1 MYLSSLHKEICD
13 FYHFVKPQNFEQAVR
28 EELLSRLQS
37 VISQHIP
44 NCTVQ
49 CFGSFAAGLYLP
61 TADMDVVIISD
72 SFRSRGLKVVCQ
84 TKKQMYKLGRYLEDS
99 RLAQKGSVQV
109 VFNAKVPII
118 KFVDRTSVIKVDV
131 SFENN
136 TGIIANKT
144 FAAWK
149 QQYPAMP
156 VLVTIIKQFLMMRGL
171 NEVQFGGL
179 GGFSVTC
186 LVTSLLQNLPRVQT
200 GVLIPEEHLGE
211 MLIEFL
217 DFYGNRLDITRTGLM
232 MNPPGYFDKVGSLP
246 RKAVIY

>member
-1 MYLSSLHKEICD
+1 MHKEICD
-13 FYHFVKPQNFEQAVR
+13 FYEFVRPQEFEQTIR

-37 VISQHIP
+37 VVSREIP
-44 NCTVQ
+44 HCEVH

-72 SFRSRGLKVVCQ
+72 SFRSSGLKVVCQ
-84 TKKQMYKLGRYLEDS
+84 IKNQMYKLGRFLEYS
-99 RLAQKGSVQV
+99 KLARAGSVEV
-109 VFNAKVPII
+109 VPSAKVPII
-118 KFVDRTSVIKVDV
+118 KFVDRVTGIKIDI

-136 TGIIANKT
+136 TGIIANDT

-149 QQYPAMP
+149 RQFPAMP
-156 VLVTIIKQFLMMRGL
+156 VLVTVIKQFLMMRGL

-186 LVTSLLQNLPRVQT
+186 LVTSLLQNMPRVQT
-200 GVLIPEEHLGE
+200 GELIPEEHLGE

-217 DFYGNRLDITRTGLM
+217 DFYGNRLDTTRSGLM
-232 MNPPGYFDKVGSLP
+232 MNPPGYFDKVSDGVGSY
-246 RKAVIY
+246 RV